1 MGNVKNYH
9 MKKVDIVGIDT
20 SSLPKLSNAQT
31 LEMLDRI
38 RNHDAEARQAF
49 IFANIRLVLSVI
61 QKYIHAKN
69 NYDDLFQVGCV
80 GLIKAIDNFNPAF
93 NVKFSTYAVP
103 MIIGEIRRYMRDE
116 NGIHV
121 SRSIRDTAY
130 HALQTAER
138 LSKKLNRE
146 VTMEEV
152 AEALNE
158 PLSDIYFALA
168 ATGNVTSLDEPLGEN
183 TTDATTMIEQL
194 PENGTTSDD
203 WLGHK
208 AMHDAI
214 SHLVQK
220 ERDILLMRYYDGKT
234 QMEVSNEIGI
244 SQAQVS
250 RLEKNALANIKSHL

>member
-1 MGNVKNYH
+1 

-20 SSLPKLSNAQT
+20 NSLPKLSNVET
-31 LEMLDRI
+31 LEMLRRI
-38 RNHDAEARQAF
+38 RNNDAEARQQF
-49 IFANIRLVLSVI
+49 IFANMRLVLSVI
-61 QKYIHAKN
+61 QKYIHAN
-69 NYDDLFQVGCV
+69 SSYDDLFQVGCI
-80 GLIKAIDNFNPAF
+80 GLIKAIDNFNPSF

-103 MIIGEIRRYMRDE
+103 MIIGEIRRYLRDE

-138 LSKKLNRE
+138 LTKELNRE

-152 AEALNE
+152 ATAINE
-158 PLSDIYFALA
+158 PLANVYFALA
-168 ATGNVTSLDEPLGEN
+168 ATGSVSSLDEPIGSERSN
-183 TTDATTMIEQL
+183 DATSLIEQL
-194 PENGTTSDD
+194 PNNGTTSDD
-203 WLGHK
+203 WLGYK

-214 SHLVQK
+214 DNLVQK
-220 ERDILLMRYYDGKT
+220 EREILMMRYYDGKT

-250 RLEKNALANIKSHL
+250 RLEKNALANIKNHL

>member
-1 MGNVKNYH
+1 

-20 SSLPKLSNAQT
+20 GSLPKLSNAQT
-31 LEMLDRI
+31 LEMLQRI
-38 RNHDAEARQAF
+38 RNHDAEARQQF

-69 NYDDLFQVGCV
+69 NYDDLFQVGCI
-80 GLIKAIDNFNPAF
+80 GLIKAIDNFNPDF

-103 MIIGEIRRYMRDE
+103 MIIGEIRRYLRDE

-130 HALQTAER
+130 HALQTAE
-138 LSKKLNRE
+138 KMTKELNRE

-152 AEALNE
+152 AKALGE
-158 PLSDIYFALA
+158 PLANIYFALA
-168 ATGNVTSLDEPLGEN
+168 ATGNVVSLDEPIGESN
-183 TTDATTMIEQL
+183 SSDATTLIEQL
-194 PENGTTSDD
+194 PQSGTNSDD
-203 WLGHK
+203 WLGYK

-214 SHLVQK
+214 DSLMQK
-220 ERDILLMRYYDGKT
+220 EREILMMRYYDGKT

-250 RLEKNALANIKSHL
+250 RLEKNALANIKTRL

>member
-1 MGNVKNYH
+1 

-20 SSLPKLSNAQT
+20 GSLPKLSHAQT
-31 LEMLDRI
+31 LELLHRI
-38 RNHDAEARQAF
+38 HNQDTTARQEF
-49 IFANIRLVLSVI
+49 IFANLRLVLSVI

-80 GLIKAIDNFNPAF
+80 GLIKAIDNFNPDF

-103 MIIGEIRRYMRDE
+103 MIIGEIRRYLRDE

-130 HALQTAER
+130 HALQTAEQMA
-138 LSKKLNRE
+138 KQLNRE

-152 AEALNE
+152 AHALGE
-158 PLSDIYFALA
+158 QLSDVYFALA
-168 ATGNVTSLDEPLGEN
+168 ATGNVVSLDEPIGESN
-183 TTDATTMIEQL
+183 TDATTLIEQL
-194 PENGTTSDD
+194 PQDGTQSDD
-203 WLGHK
+203 WLGYK

-214 SHLVQK
+214 NGLVQK
-220 ERDILLMRYYDGKT
+220 EREILKMRYYDGKT

-250 RLEKNALANIKSHL
+250 RLEKNALANIKTQL

>member
-1 MGNVKNYH
+1 

-20 SSLPKLSNAQT
+20 SRLPKLSNAET
-31 LEMLDRI
+31 LNMLSRI
-38 RNHDAEARQAF
+38 RNHDLEARQQF
-49 IFANIRLVLSVI
+49 IFANMRLVLSVI
-61 QKYIHAKN
+61 QKYIHTN
-69 NYDDLFQVGCV
+69 SNYDDLFQVGCI

-103 MIIGEIRRYMRDE
+103 MIIGEIRRYLRDE

-138 LSKKLNRE
+138 LTKELNRE

-152 AEALNE
+152 AHAINQ
-158 PLSDIYFALA
+158 PLSNVYFALA
-168 ATGNVTSLDEPLGEN
+168 ATGSVSSLDEPIGN
-183 TTDATTMIEQL
+183 DRAGDATTMIDQMA
-194 PENGTTSDD
+194 NNDSTSDD
-203 WLGHK
+203 WLGYK

-214 SHLVQK
+214 DDLVEK
-220 ERDILLMRYYDGKT
+220 EREILLMRYYDGKT

-250 RLEKNALANIKSHL
+250 RLEKNALANIKNRL

>member
-1 MGNVKNYH
+1 

-20 SSLPKLSNAQT
+20 NNLPKLSNTET
-31 LEMLDRI
+31 LEMLERI
-38 RNHDAEARQAF
+38 RNHDLEARQQF
-49 IFANIRLVLSVI
+49 IFANMRLVLSVI

-80 GLIKAIDNFNPAF
+80 GLIKAIDNFNPNF

-103 MIIGEIRRYMRDE
+103 MIIGEIRRYLRDE

-121 SRSIRDTAY
+121 SRSVRDTAF

-138 LSKKLNRE
+138 MTKELNRE

-152 AEALNE
+152 ATAMGET
-158 PLSDIYFALA
+158 LSNVYFALA
-168 ATGNVTSLDEPLGEN
+168 ATGNVISLDEPIGESN
-183 TTDATTMIEQL
+183 TDATTMIEQL

-203 WLGHK
+203 WLGYK

-214 SHLVQK
+214 GNLVQK
-220 ERDILLMRYYDGKT
+220 EREILIMRYYDGKT

-250 RLEKNALANIKSHL
+250 RLEKNALANIKPLL

>member
-1 MGNVKNYH
+1 

-31 LEMLDRI
+31 LEMLHRI
-38 RNHDAEARQAF
+38 RNHDADARQQF
-49 IFANIRLVLSVI
+49 IFANMRLVLSVI

-80 GLIKAIDNFNPAF
+80 GLIKAIDNFNPDF

-103 MIIGEIRRYMRDE
+103 MIIGEIRRYLRDE

-138 LSKKLNRE
+138 MSKELNRE

-152 AEALNE
+152 ATALGE
-158 PLSDIYFALA
+158 PLSNVYFALA
-168 ATGNVTSLDEPLGEN
+168 ATGNVSSLDEPIGERAS
-183 TTDATTMIEQL
+183 DATTLIEQL
-194 PENGTTSDD
+194 PNDGTTSDD
-203 WLGHK
+203 WLGYK

-214 SHLVQK
+214 DNLVQK
-220 ERDILLMRYYDGKT
+220 EREILMMRYYDGKT

-250 RLEKNALANIKSHL
+250 RLEKNALANIKNRL

>member
-1 MGNVKNYH
+1 

-31 LEMLDRI
+31 LDMLQRI
-38 RNHDAEARQAF
+38 RNHDTQARQQF

-69 NYDDLFQVGCV
+69 SYDDLFQVGCI
-80 GLIKAIDNFNPAF
+80 GLIKAIDNFNPNF

-103 MIIGEIRRYMRDE
+103 MIIGEIRRYLRDE

-130 HALQTAER
+130 HALQTAEQMT
-138 LSKKLNRE
+138 KELNRE

-152 AEALNE
+152 AKKLGK
-158 PLSDIYFALA
+158 PLSNVYFALA
-168 ATGNVTSLDEPLGEN
+168 ATGNVVSLDDPIGETGSDATSL
-183 TTDATTMIEQL
+183 IEQI
-194 PENGTTSDD
+194 PESSTNSDD
-203 WLGHK
+203 WLGYK
-208 AMHDAI
+208 TMHDAI
-214 SHLVQK
+214 DNLVQK
-220 ERDILLMRYYDGKT
+220 EREILLMRYYDGKT

-250 RLEKNALANIKSHL
+250 RLEKNALANIKARL

>member
-1 MGNVKNYH
+1 

-31 LEMLDRI
+31 LEMLQRI
-38 RNHDAEARQAF
+38 RNHDAEARQQF

-80 GLIKAIDNFNPAF
+80 GLIKAIDNFNPSF

-103 MIIGEIRRYMRDE
+103 MIIGEIRRYLRDE

-138 LSKKLNRE
+138 MSKELNRE

-152 AEALNE
+152 ATTLGE
-158 PLSDIYFALA
+158 PLSNIYFALA
-168 ATGNVTSLDEPLGEN
+168 ATGNVTSLDEPIGEHSSDS
-183 TTDATTMIEQL
+183 TSLIEQV
-194 PENGTTSDD
+194 PQEGTTSDD
-203 WLGHK
+203 WLSYK

-214 SHLVQK
+214 SNLMQK
-220 ERDILLMRYYDGKT
+220 EREILLMRYYDGKT

-250 RLEKNALANIKSHL
+250 RLEKNALANIKTRL

>member
-1 MGNVKNYH
+1 

-20 SSLPKLSNAQT
+20 GSLPKYSNAET
-31 LEMLDRI
+31 LEMLRRI
-38 RNHDAEARQAF
+38 RNHDLEARQQF
-49 IFANIRLVLSVI
+49 IFANLRLVLSVI

-103 MIIGEIRRYMRDE
+103 MIIGEIRRYLRDE

-130 HALQTAER
+130 HALQAAER
-138 LSKKLNRE
+138 MTKELNRE

-152 AEALNE
+152 ATAIGE
-158 PLSDIYFALA
+158 PLANVYFALA
-168 ATGNVTSLDEPLGEN
+168 ATGSVSSLDEPIGGER
-183 TTDATTMIEQL
+183 TGDTTTMIEQL
-194 PENGTTSDD
+194 PHDGTNSDD
-203 WLGHK
+203 WLGYK

-214 SHLVQK
+214 DNLVQK
-220 ERDILLMRYYDGKT
+220 EREILMMRYYDGKT

-250 RLEKNALANIKSHL
+250 RLEKNALAHIKTRL

>member
-1 MGNVKNYH
+1 

-20 SSLPKLSNAQT
+20 SSLPKLSDAQT
-31 LEMLDRI
+31 LEMLQRI
-38 RNHDAEARQAF
+38 RNHDPEARQQF

-69 NYDDLFQVGCV
+69 NYDDLFQVGCI
-80 GLIKAIDNFNPAF
+80 GLIKAIDNFNPSF

-103 MIIGEIRRYMRDE
+103 MIIGEIRRYLRDE

-138 LSKKLNRE
+138 LTKELNRE

-152 AEALNE
+152 AIALGE
-158 PLSDIYFALA
+158 TLSNVYFALA
-168 ATGNVTSLDEPLGEN
+168 ATGNVVSLDEPLGEN
-183 TTDATTMIEQL
+183 SNDTTTLIEQL
-194 PENGTTSDD
+194 PQNSTNSDD
-203 WLGHK
+203 WLGYK

-214 SHLVQK
+214 DNLVQK
-220 ERDILLMRYYDGKT
+220 EREILLMRYYDGKT

-250 RLEKNALANIKSHL
+250 RLEKNALANIRPHL

>member
-1 MGNVKNYH
+1 

-31 LEMLDRI
+31 LEMLHRI
-38 RNHDAEARQAF
+38 RNHDLEARQQF
-49 IFANIRLVLSVI
+49 IFANMRLVLSVI

-69 NYDDLFQVGCV
+69 NYDDLFQVGCI
-80 GLIKAIDNFNPAF
+80 GLIKAIDNFNPSF

-103 MIIGEIRRYMRDE
+103 MIIGEIRRYLRDE

-130 HALQTAER
+130 RALQTAEQM
-138 LSKKLNRE
+138 SKNLNRE

-152 AEALNE
+152 ANALSE
-158 PLSDIYFALA
+158 SLSNVYFALA
-168 ATGNVTSLDEPLGEN
+168 ATGSVSSLDEPIGERSSDN
-183 TTDATTMIEQL
+183 TTLIEQISD
-194 PENGTTSDD
+194 NNTNSDD
-203 WLGHK
+203 WLGYK

-214 SHLVQK
+214 DNLVQK
-220 ERDILLMRYYDGKT
+220 EREILMMRYYDGKT

-250 RLEKNALANIKSHL
+250 RLEKNALANIKNRL

>member
-1 MGNVKNYH
+1 

-20 SSLPKLSNAQT
+20 SRLPKLSNAET
-31 LEMLDRI
+31 LSMLDRI
-38 RNHDAEARQAF
+38 RNHDLDARQQF
-49 IFANIRLVLSVI
+49 IFANMRLVLSVI
-61 QKYIHAKN
+61 QKYIHTN
-69 NYDDLFQVGCV
+69 SNYDDLFQVGCI

-103 MIIGEIRRYMRDE
+103 MIIGEIRRYLRDE

-138 LSKKLNRE
+138 LTKELNRE
-146 VTMEEV
+146 VSMEEV
-152 AEALNE
+152 AHALNQ
-158 PLSDIYFALA
+158 PLANVYFALA
-168 ATGNVTSLDEPLGEN
+168 ATGSVSSLDEPIGGERSGD
-183 TTDATTMIEQL
+183 TTALIEQIS
-194 PENGTTSDD
+194 NNDTNSDD
-203 WLGHK
+203 WLGYK

-214 SHLVQK
+214 ENLVQK
-220 ERDILLMRYYDGKT
+220 EREILIMRYYDGKT

-250 RLEKNALANIKSHL
+250 RLEKNALANIKNHL

>member
-1 MGNVKNYH
+1 

-20 SSLPKLSNAQT
+20 SRLPKLSNAET
-31 LEMLDRI
+31 LAMLSRI
-38 RNHDAEARQAF
+38 RNHDLEARQQF
-49 IFANIRLVLSVI
+49 IFANMRLVLSVI
-61 QKYIHAKN
+61 QKYIHTN
-69 NYDDLFQVGCV
+69 SNYDDLFQVGCI

-103 MIIGEIRRYMRDE
+103 MIIGEIRRYLRDE

-138 LSKKLNRE
+138 LTKELNRE
-146 VTMEEV
+146 VSMEEV
-152 AEALNE
+152 AQAINQ
-158 PLSDIYFALA
+158 PLANVYFALA
-168 ATGNVTSLDEPLGEN
+168 ATGSVTSLDEPIGSDRLG
-183 TTDATTMIEQL
+183 DATTMIEQMS
-194 PENGTTSDD
+194 NNDSTCDD
-203 WLGHK
+203 WLGYK

-214 SHLVQK
+214 DNLVEK
-220 ERDILLMRYYDGKT
+220 EREILLMRYYDGKT

-250 RLEKNALANIKSHL
+250 RLEKNALANIKNHL

>member
-1 MGNVKNYH
+1 

-31 LEMLDRI
+31 LEMLHRI
-38 RNHDAEARQAF
+38 RNHDLEARQQF
-49 IFANIRLVLSVI
+49 IFANMRLVLSVI

-69 NYDDLFQVGCV
+69 NYDDLFQVGCI

-103 MIIGEIRRYMRDE
+103 MIIGEIRRYLRDE

-130 HALQTAER
+130 HALQTAEQM
-138 LSKKLNRE
+138 SKDLNRE

-152 AEALNE
+152 ANALGE
-158 PLSDIYFALA
+158 SLSNVYFALA
-168 ATGNVTSLDEPLGEN
+168 ATGSVSSLDEPIGERSSDN
-183 TTDATTMIEQL
+183 TTLIEQI
-194 PENGTTSDD
+194 PNNGTDSDD
-203 WLGHK
+203 WLGYK

-214 SHLVQK
+214 DNLVQK
-220 ERDILLMRYYDGKT
+220 EREILMMRYYDGKT

-250 RLEKNALANIKSHL
+250 RLEKNALANIKNRL

>member
-1 MGNVKNYH
+1 

-31 LEMLDRI
+31 LDMLQRI
-38 RNHDAEARQAF
+38 RNHDTQARQQF
-49 IFANIRLVLSVI
+49 IFANMRLVLSVI

-69 NYDDLFQVGCV
+69 SYDDLFQVGCI
-80 GLIKAIDNFNPAF
+80 GLIKAIDNFNPNF

-103 MIIGEIRRYMRDE
+103 MIIGEIRRYLRDE

-130 HALQTAER
+130 HALQTAEQMT
-138 LSKKLNRE
+138 KELNRE

-152 AEALNE
+152 AKKLGQT
-158 PLSDIYFALA
+158 LSNVYFALA
-168 ATGNVTSLDEPLGEN
+168 ATGNVVSLDDPIGETGSDATSL
-183 TTDATTMIEQL
+183 IEQI
-194 PENGTTSDD
+194 PESSTNSDD
-203 WLGHK
+203 WLGYK

-214 SHLVQK
+214 DNLVQK
-220 ERDILLMRYYDGKT
+220 EREILLMRYYDGKT

-250 RLEKNALANIKSHL
+250 RLEKNALANIKTRL

>member
-1 MGNVKNYH
+1 

-20 SSLPKLSNAQT
+20 SNLPKLSNT
-31 LEMLDRI
+31 ETVEMLNRI
-38 RNHDAEARQAF
+38 RNQDIKARQEF
-49 IFANIRLVLSVI
+49 IFANMRLVLSVI
-61 QKYIHAKN
+61 QKYIHSNN
-69 NYDDLFQVGCV
+69 NYDDLFQVGCI

-103 MIIGEIRRYMRDE
+103 MIIGEIRRYLRDE

-130 HALQTAER
+130 HALQTAEK
-138 LSKKLNRE
+138 LSKELNRE

-152 AEALNE
+152 AQALGK
-158 PLSDIYFALA
+158 PISDIYFALA
-168 ATGNVTSLDEPLGEN
+168 ATGTVTSLDDPIGGERTN
-183 TTDATTMIEQL
+183 DATTMLEQMA
-194 PENGTTSDD
+194 NNSSTSDD
-203 WLGHK
+203 WLGYK

-214 SHLVQK
+214 DNLVEK
-220 ERDILLMRYYDGKT
+220 EREILLMRYYDGKT

-250 RLEKNALANIKSHL
+250 RLEKNALANIKNHL

>member
-1 MGNVKNYH
+1 

-20 SSLPKLSNAQT
+20 SSLPKFSNAET
-31 LEMLDRI
+31 LEMLHRI
-38 RNHDAEARQAF
+38 RNHDADARQQF
-49 IFANIRLVLSVI
+49 IFANMRLVLSVI

-69 NYDDLFQVGCV
+69 NYDDLFQVGCI
-80 GLIKAIDNFNPAF
+80 GLIKAIDNFNPDF

-103 MIIGEIRRYMRDE
+103 MIIGEIRRYLRDE

-130 HALQTAER
+130 HALQAAER
-138 LSKKLNRE
+138 MSKELNRE

-152 AEALNE
+152 AHALGE
-158 PLSDIYFALA
+158 PLANVYFALA
-168 ATGNVTSLDEPLGEN
+168 ATGSVTSLDEPIGERASD
-183 TTDATTMIEQL
+183 TTTLIEQI
-194 PENGTTSDD
+194 PNNGTTSDD
-203 WLGHK
+203 WLGYK

-214 SHLVQK
+214 DNLVQK
-220 ERDILLMRYYDGKT
+220 EREILMMRYYDGKT

-250 RLEKNALANIKSHL
+250 RLEKNALANIKDRL

>member
-1 MGNVKNYH
+1 

-31 LEMLDRI
+31 LEMLQRI
-38 RNHDAEARQAF
+38 RNHDFEAREQF
-49 IFANIRLVLSVI
+49 IFANLRLVLSVI

-69 NYDDLFQVGCV
+69 SYDDLFQVGCV
-80 GLIKAIDNFNPAF
+80 GLIKAIDNFNPNF

-103 MIIGEIRRYMRDE
+103 MIIGEIRRYLRDE

-130 HALQTAER
+130 HALQTAEQMT
-138 LSKKLNRE
+138 KKLNRD

-152 AEALNE
+152 AKTLGES
-158 PLSDIYFALA
+158 LSEVYFALA
-168 ATGNVTSLDEPLGEN
+168 ATGNVVSLDEPIGESN
-183 TTDATTMIEQL
+183 STDTTSLIEQL
-194 PENGTTSDD
+194 PQDSPNSDD
-203 WLGHK
+203 WIGYK

-214 SHLVQK
+214 NSLVQK
-220 ERDILLMRYYDGKT
+220 EREILMMRYYDGKT

-250 RLEKNALANIKSHL
+250 RLEKNALANIKSRL

>member
-1 MGNVKNYH
+1 
-9 MKKVDIVGIDT
+9 MKKVAIVGIDT
-20 SSLPKLSNAQT
+20 GSLPKLSNAQT
-31 LEMLDRI
+31 LDMLQRI
-38 RNHDAEARQAF
+38 RNHDANARQEF

-103 MIIGEIRRYMRDE
+103 MIIGEIRRYLRDE

-130 HALQTAER
+130 HALQTAEK
-138 LSKKLNRE
+138 LSKELNRE

-152 AEALNE
+152 AAQLGESISNV
-158 PLSDIYFALA
+158 YFALA
-168 ATGNVTSLDEPLGEN
+168 ATGNVTSLDEPLGEAS
-183 TTDATTMIEQL
+183 TDATTIVEQL
-194 PENGTTSDD
+194 SENCSTSDD
-203 WLGHK
+203 WLSYK

-214 SHLVQK
+214 NHLVQK

-250 RLEKNALANIKSHL
+250 RLEKNALANIKSYL

>member
-1 MGNVKNYH
+1 

-20 SSLPKLSNAQT
+20 NNLPKLSNAET
-31 LEMLDRI
+31 LAMLERI
-38 RNHDAEARQAF
+38 RNHDIEARQQF

-69 NYDDLFQVGCV
+69 NYDDLFQVGCI
-80 GLIKAIDNFNPAF
+80 GLIKAIDNFDPNF

-103 MIIGEIRRYMRDE
+103 MIIGEIRRFLRDE

-121 SRSIRDTAY
+121 SRSIRDTAF

-138 LSKKLNRE
+138 MTKELNRE

-152 AEALNE
+152 AATMGET
-158 PLSDIYFALA
+158 LSNVYFALA
-168 ATGNVTSLDEPLGEN
+168 ATGNVISLDEPIGESN
-183 TTDATTMIEQL
+183 TDATTMIEQL

-203 WLGHK
+203 WLGYK

-214 SHLVQK
+214 GNLVQK
-220 ERDILLMRYYDGKT
+220 EREILIMRYYDGKT

-250 RLEKNALANIKSHL
+250 RLEKNALANIKPRL

>member
-1 MGNVKNYH
+1 

-31 LEMLDRI
+31 LEMLHRI
-38 RNHDAEARQAF
+38 RNNDLEARQQF
-49 IFANIRLVLSVI
+49 IFANMRLVLSVI

-69 NYDDLFQVGCV
+69 NYDDLFQVGCI

-103 MIIGEIRRYMRDE
+103 MIIGEIRRYLRDE

-130 HALQTAER
+130 HALQTAEQM
-138 LSKKLNRE
+138 SKDLNRE

-152 AEALNE
+152 ANALGE
-158 PLSDIYFALA
+158 SLSNVYFALA
-168 ATGNVTSLDEPLGEN
+168 ATGSVSSLDEPIGERSSDN
-183 TTDATTMIEQL
+183 TTLIEQI
-194 PENGTTSDD
+194 PNNGTDSDD
-203 WLGHK
+203 WLGYK

-214 SHLVQK
+214 DNLVQK
-220 ERDILLMRYYDGKT
+220 EREILMMRYYDGKT

-250 RLEKNALANIKSHL
+250 RLEKNALANIKNRL

>member
-1 MGNVKNYH
+1 

-20 SSLPKLSNAQT
+20 GSLPKLTNAQ
-31 LEMLDRI
+31 MLDMLQRI
-38 RNHDAEARQAF
+38 RNQDAEARQQF
-49 IFANIRLVLSVI
+49 IFANLRLVLSVI

-80 GLIKAIDNFNPAF
+80 GLIKAIDNFNPEF

-103 MIIGEIRRYMRDE
+103 MIIGEIRRYLRDE

-130 HALQTAER
+130 RALQTAEHM
-138 LSKKLNRE
+138 SKELNRE

-152 AEALNE
+152 AQALGE
-158 PLSDIYFALA
+158 SLSSIYFALA
-168 ATGNVTSLDEPLGEN
+168 ATGNVVSLDEPIGESSTD
-183 TTDATTMIEQL
+183 TTSMIEQL
-194 PENGTTSDD
+194 PLNDVTSDD
-203 WLGHK
+203 WIDYK

-214 SHLVQK
+214 NSLVKK
-220 ERDILLMRYYDGKT
+220 EREILIMRYYDGKT

-250 RLEKNALANIKSHL
+250 RLEKNALANIKPHL

>member
-1 MGNVKNYH
+1 

-31 LEMLDRI
+31 LEMLQRI
-38 RNHDAEARQAF
+38 RNHDAEARQQF
-49 IFANIRLVLSVI
+49 IFANMRLVLSVI

-69 NYDDLFQVGCV
+69 NYDDLFQVGCI

-103 MIIGEIRRYMRDE
+103 MIIGEIRRYLRDE

-130 HALQTAER
+130 RALKTAEQ
-138 LSKKLNRE
+138 LSIELNRE

-152 AEALNE
+152 ANKIGEKLANV
-158 PLSDIYFALA
+158 YFALA
-168 ATGNVTSLDEPLGEN
+168 ATGNVVSLDEPIGESN
-183 TTDATTMIEQL
+183 TDSTSLLEQL
-194 PENGTTSDD
+194 PQDTTNSDD
-203 WLGHK
+203 WLGYK
-208 AMHDAI
+208 TMHDAI
-214 SHLVQK
+214 NNLVQK
-220 ERDILLMRYYDGKT
+220 EREILLMRYYDGKT
-234 QMEVSNEIGI
+234 QMEVSDEIGI

-250 RLEKNALANIKSHL
+250 HLEKNALANIKTQL

>member
-1 MGNVKNYH
+1 

-31 LEMLDRI
+31 LDMLQRI
-38 RNHDAEARQAF
+38 RNHDAEARQQF

-80 GLIKAIDNFNPAF
+80 GLIKAIDNFNPNF

-103 MIIGEIRRYMRDE
+103 MIIGEIRRYLRDE

-138 LSKKLNRE
+138 LTKELNRE

-152 AEALNE
+152 ANTLGES
-158 PLSDIYFALA
+158 LSDVYFALA
-168 ATGNVTSLDEPLGEN
+168 ATGNVVSLDEPIGESSTD
-183 TTDATTMIEQL
+183 TTSLIEQL
-194 PENGTTSDD
+194 PQNTTNSDD
-203 WLGHK
+203 WLGYK

-214 SHLVQK
+214 GNLVQK
-220 ERDILLMRYYDGKT
+220 EREILLMRYYDGKT

-250 RLEKNALANIKSHL
+250 RLEKNALANIKPHL

>member
-1 MGNVKNYH
+1 

-20 SSLPKLSNAQT
+20 SSLPKYSNTETIQ
-31 LEMLDRI
+31 MLHRI
-38 RNHDAEARQAF
+38 RNHDAEARQQF
-49 IFANIRLVLSVI
+49 IFANMRLVLSVI

-103 MIIGEIRRYMRDE
+103 MIIGEIRRYLRDE

-121 SRSIRDTAY
+121 SRSVRDTAY
-130 HALQTAER
+130 HALQTAEQ
-138 LSKKLNRE
+138 LTKQLNRE

-152 AEALNE
+152 ANALNQS
-158 PLSDIYFALA
+158 LSTIYFALA
-168 ATGNVTSLDEPLGEN
+168 ATGNVTSLDEPIGESN
-183 TTDATTMIEQL
+183 SDATSLLEQL
-194 PENGTTSDD
+194 PENSATSDD
-203 WLGHK
+203 WLDYK

-214 SHLVQK
+214 GNLVQK
-220 ERDILLMRYYDGKT
+220 EREILLMRYYDGKT

-250 RLEKNALANIKSHL
+250 RLEKNALANIKPHL

>member
-1 MGNVKNYH
+1 

-20 SSLPKLSNAQT
+20 GSLPKLSNAQT
-31 LEMLDRI
+31 IEMLNRI
-38 RNHDAEARQAF
+38 RHHDATARQEF
-49 IFANIRLVLSVI
+49 IFANMRLVLSVI

-103 MIIGEIRRYMRDE
+103 MIIGEIRRYLRDE

-130 HALQTAER
+130 HALQTAEQM
-138 LSKKLNRE
+138 SKELNRE
-146 VTMEEV
+146 VSMEEV
-152 AEALNE
+152 ADKLGIS
-158 PLSDIYFALA
+158 LSNVYFALA
-168 ATGNVTSLDEPLGEN
+168 ATGNVASLDEPLGESS
-183 TTDATTMIEQL
+183 TDATTMVEQL
-194 PENGTTSDD
+194 AETGTTSDD
-203 WLGHK
+203 WLGYK

-214 SHLVQK
+214 NNLVQK

-250 RLEKNALANIKSHL
+250 RLEKNALANIKPHL

>member
-1 MGNVKNYH
+1 

-20 SSLPKLSNAQT
+20 SRLPKLSNAET
-31 LEMLDRI
+31 LAMLSRI
-38 RNHDAEARQAF
+38 RNHDLEARQEF
-49 IFANIRLVLSVI
+49 IFANMRLVLSVI
-61 QKYIHAKN
+61 QKYIHTN
-69 NYDDLFQVGCV
+69 SNYDDLFQVGCI

-103 MIIGEIRRYMRDE
+103 MIIGEIRRYLRDE

-138 LSKKLNRE
+138 LTKELNRE
-146 VTMEEV
+146 VSMEEV
-152 AEALNE
+152 AQAINQ
-158 PLSDIYFALA
+158 PLANVYFALA
-168 ATGNVTSLDEPLGEN
+168 ATGSVTSLDEPIGSDRLG
-183 TTDATTMIEQL
+183 DATTMIEQMS
-194 PENGTTSDD
+194 NNDSTCDD
-203 WLGHK
+203 WLGYK

-214 SHLVQK
+214 DNLVEK
-220 ERDILLMRYYDGKT
+220 EREILLMRYYDGKT

-250 RLEKNALANIKSHL
+250 RLEKNALANIKNHL